1 MPLSDNISIGMENF
15 TTLAFRKLNF
25 TYQEFHIKNF
35 SKAIEFQQESPIIGI
50 VISKVGLDFENH
62 QDYNPNNFDQNFIF
76 PWQDLD
82 ITSKVEANGWRKVNT
97 SNILISTSS
106 KSSTSSPLS
115 SS

>member
-50 VISKVGLDFENH
+50 VISKVGLDFDF
-62 QDYNPNNFDQNFIF
+62 Q
-76 PWQDLD
+76 
-82 ITSKVEANGWRKVNT
+82 ITRFRI
-97 SNILISTSS
+97 SNS
-106 KSSTSSPLS
+106 KSAKNN
-115 SS
+115 